1 MNFSRSLMLISGL
14 LLVMGL
20 SACHEKAA
28 ESAQTGSTTT
38 AETETMQE
46 LTTDAD
52 KFSYALG
59 MMIGERVLKQYGDV
73 DYDTLMKGMKAQ
85 HQGQET
91 LMDVNQAGEALA
103 SFQQKADEVKGAE
116 AVTKGE
122 AYLKAN
128 AEKEG
133 VSVTDSGLQ
142 YSVLTATEGNTPAA
156 TDSVTVHYRGTLLDG
171 TEFDSSYS
179 RGQPATFQLNQVIPG
194 WTEGVQLMSE
204 GSKYQF
210 VIPYQLAYG
219 ERGAGANIG
228 PYETLIFE
236 VELIKIN

>member
-1 MNFSRSLMLISGL
+1 MNFSRTLMLIGGL

-20 SACHEKAA
+20 SACHEKDNQATA
-28 ESAQTGSTTT
+28 T
-38 AETETMQE
+38 AEPEVAQE

-59 MMIGERVLKQYGDV
+59 IMIGERVLKQYGEV
-73 DYDTLMKGMKAQ
+73 NYDTLMKGMKAQ
-85 HQGQET
+85 HQDQET

-103 SFQQKADEVKGAE
+103 AYQQKADEAKGSDAIAKGA
-116 AVTKGE
+116 
-122 AYLKAN
+122 AYLKEN

-133 VSVTDSGLQ
+133 VSITDSGLQ
-142 YSVLTATEGNTPAA
+142 YSILTDAEGNKPAA

-179 RGQPATFQLNQVIPG
+179 RDQPATFQLNQVIPG

-204 GSKYQF
+204 GSKFKF

-236 VELIKIN
+236 VELITIN